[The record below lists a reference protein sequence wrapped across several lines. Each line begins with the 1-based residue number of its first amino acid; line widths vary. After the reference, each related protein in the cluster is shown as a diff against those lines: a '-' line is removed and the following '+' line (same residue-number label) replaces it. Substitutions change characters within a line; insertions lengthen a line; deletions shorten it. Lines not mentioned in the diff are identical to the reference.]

1 MAIDVFCIP
10 SMSTE
15 AERIFSGTRR
25 QVTWDRSNM
34 SARMVEACECI
45 KSWISVP
52 KGKSR
57 PLLAGVFRRA
67 EDIDAAVR
75 ILQEEI
81 EISEGAESDGER
93 VELEV

>member
-1 MAIDVFCIP
+1 
-10 SMSTE
+10 
-15 AERIFSGTRR
+15 
-25 QVTWDRSNM
+25 M

-67 EDIDAAVR
+67 EDVDAAVR
-75 ILQEEI
+75 ILQEQI
-81 EISEGAESDGER
+81 EMGEGAESDGEPG
-93 VELEV
+93 ELVV